1 MVGEWL
7 AYLSHRWPSITHE
20 SVMTMPIE
28 WLCYYVRAATAIL
41 EAERQAV
48 RGVSSRER

>member
-1 MVGEWL
+1 MVEHWL

-28 WLCYYVRAATAIL
+28 WLCYYVRAAAAIL

-48 RGVSSRER
+48 RGGSSRER